1 MSSSLLSDLVD
12 FNPPRQLE
20 RGEKAKFVEMASLPI
35 AARNV
40 ERIQVKEYKGSGSRF
55 RNGDTLLARI
65 TPCLENGKTAKMN
78 GLEKGEH
85 AFGSTEF
92 IVLAAKDAAIDE
104 DFLYYLARHP
114 SFRSFA
120 IARMEGT
127 SGRQRVSWQSV
138 SGFRF
143 CFPSPNVRKTAGD
156 ILRGLDDKIE
166 LNRRMNRTLEA
177 MAQAIFKSW
186 FVDFE
191 PVKAK
196 AAAKAAGASPEEIER
211 AAMTAI
217 AGKTEAEL
225 DQLPDRQQQSLAKTA
240 ALFPDAF
247 QDSEI
252 GEIPEG
258 WEPKPFSNICEI
270 NPRRTLKKNS
280 VATYLDMK
288 SVTIEGPSPS
298 GTIQREFKS
307 GTKFMN
313 GDTLLARITPCL
325 ENGKTA
331 FVDFLEENETG
342 WGSTEFVVIRPKD
355 ELPLSLGYFFARS
368 DELRSHAIQSMVG
381 TSGRQR
387 VSKDAFDHLSIPTPI
402 DSALYC
408 QFGKFAETVMKAIR
422 CNSNQSRT
430 LAKLRD
436 TLSPKLLSGEL
447 SVSELESAES
457 LAL

>member
-196 AAAKAAGASPEEIER
+196 AAAKSAGASPEEIER
-211 AAMTAI
+211 TAMAAI

-225 DQLPDRQQQSLAKTA
+225 DQLPKPQQQCLARTA
-240 ALFPDAF
+240 ALFPDTF
-247 QDSEI
+247 QESEL

-258 WEPKPFSNICEI
+258 WSPSPMNSLCTLNPESWTKKNHPDTVDYVDLANTKNGQIQETQLYDWNIAPSRARRILKGGDTIVGTVRPGNRSFAFVHETGDQLTASTGFAVLRPRESYLREFNNIALTSDSNIERLTQLADGAAYPAVRPDVVASFSLAMPNKI
-270 NPRRTLKKNS
+270 LLKLFS
-280 VATYLDMK
+280 
-288 SVTIEGPSPS
+288 TIVWPM
-298 GTIQREFKS
+298 F
-307 GTKFMN
+307 
-313 GDTLLARITPCL
+313 D
-325 ENGKTA
+325 
-331 FVDFLEENETG
+331 
-342 WGSTEFVVIRPKD
+342 
-355 ELPLSLGYFFARS
+355 LS
-368 DELRSHAIQSMVG
+368 E
-381 TSGRQR
+381 
-387 VSKDAFDHLSIPTPI
+387 K
-402 DSALYC
+402 
-408 QFGKFAETVMKAIR
+408 
-422 CNSNQSRT
+422 NSNQTRT
-430 LAKLRD
+430 LAQLRD
-436 TLSPKLLSGEL
+436 ILLPKLLSGEL
-447 SVSELESAES
+447 NVPEAN
-457 LAL
+457 